1 MHKSIE
7 PDGKMQPSYYDEIDK
22 AGNYLSY
29 KYDELDE
36 LLLKLP
42 NSDIL
47 LVERVNYRKEDSKES
62 ILVAFLIPEHQSVVI
77 HTYSFVYSVDR
88 YEDGI
93 QIHLR
98 TPTQNELWVIEEKG
112 RSWFFKGFIK
122 LRNRSKPKK
131 KFMIRLCFFLNNP
144 KILKSPYH
152 IILNNIS

>member
-1 MHKSIE
+1 MHKYIE

-22 AGNYLSY
+22 AGHYLSY

-77 HTYSFVYSVDR
+77 HTYSFVYSVER

-93 QIHLR
+93 HIHLR
-98 TPTQNELWVIEEKG
+98 TPTKNELWVIEGKG
-112 RSWFFKGFIK
+112 RSWFFKGLYK
-122 LRNRSKPKK
+122 VVKSSKSTKSIHDF
-131 KFMIRLCFFLNNP
+131 FMFLLP
-144 KILKSPYH
+144 IVIPY
-152 IILNNIS
+152 N